1 MTDCESSREGNED
14 AEARRRNSQKRAGR
28 TTYPRKEL
36 PISMKLCWSVNRC
49 GPCIPAGTCL
59 AAGHIADTIAYPGRV
74 IRTADDLPWL
84 RKECCGKI
92 KMRKDKD
99 MVDLVGIEP
108 TTSSMPWKRAPSC
121 ATGPRMKTKSRP
133 PDKSGLRKYSNHFH
147 PHYRDSQRARI
158 LLFVST
164 GMFWHN

>member
-36 PISMKLCWSVNRC
+36 PISMKLCWSVNPC

-74 IRTADDLPWL
+74 ITDRRRPALVAERML
-84 RKECCGKI
+84 
-92 KMRKDKD
+92 RKDKD